1 MKLPVVVGIISLLLA
16 GAAGFFVATSTGSAA
31 KIRTV
36 TVNVATGPK
45 GPAGPVGPAGPKG
58 VAGPKGPPGPIG
70 PVGEPG
76 PVGPKGDRGPP
87 GPVGPVG
94 EPGPAGPKGAQGE
107 PGPPGGQCPAGFSQ
121 GELVINHPGGQVTLW
136 TCLKS

>member
-1 MKLPVVVGIISLLLA
+1 MRLPIVVGVIGLLLA

-45 GPAGPVGPAGPKG
+45 GPAGPVGP
-58 VAGPKGPPGPIG
+58 VGPKGPPGPIG

-76 PVGPKGDRGPP
+76 PVGPKGDRGPV

-94 EPGPAGPKGAQGE
+94 DQGPAGAKGEQGE
-107 PGPPGGQCPAGFSQ
+107 PGPPGGSCPSGFSQ
-121 GELVINHPGGQVTLW
+121 GELVLNHPGGQVTLW